1 MCRIMEELTNESLK
15 EGLAKGRAEGRAEG
29 RLTNLLEN
37 VKKLMARGMSFDE
50 VADVLEL
57 DSDDRK
63 FVQDNL

>member
-15 EGLAKGRAEGRAEG
+15 EGMEKG

-37 VKKLMARGMSFDE
+37 VKKFMARGMSFDE
-50 VADVLEL
+50 VADTLEL
-57 DSDDRK
+57 SKDDRK